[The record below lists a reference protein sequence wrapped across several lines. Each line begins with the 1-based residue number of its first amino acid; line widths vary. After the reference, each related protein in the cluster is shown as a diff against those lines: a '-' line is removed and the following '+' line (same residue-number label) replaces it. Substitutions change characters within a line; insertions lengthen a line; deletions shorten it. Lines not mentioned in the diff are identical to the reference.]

1 MVSQFNVEMT
11 LESTSIYKV
20 IYNYVSLG
28 TLTRLLFR
36 FSESNIP
43 FFLRLDQILKLIINK
58 FNIVNFLIL
67 HDLVYGVLYLRTR
80 LVII

>member
-36 FSESNIP
+36 FSKSNIP

-58 FNIVNFLIL
+58 F
-67 HDLVYGVLYLRTR
+67 
-80 LVII
+80 